1 MRSFVVIG
9 QTATAGPD
17 FRLDDLPSSS
27 GRLDVLLR
35 CVRAAF
41 LVSHGL
47 RGDVRIYLVLR
58 GGPLAPR
65 VLRIDSNTA
74 RFVRPD
80 ERSLALLVQKTLA
93 GAPPELA
100 STFVEIRPG
109 VALARGDLDC
119 VLADLGSAALY
130 LLQEQAP
137 DLRDESATGALGQA
151 AFFLGDHLGFAEAD
165 LARLAAAGATAI
177 SIGPVS
183 LHTDDVI
190 AVLSNDLARVETP
203 AGRGTPAE

>member
-9 QTATAGPD
+9 QTATASPD

-35 CVRAAF
+35 CVRAALLF
-41 LVSHGL
+41 SHGL
-47 RGDVRIYLVLR
+47 RSDVRVYLLLR
-58 GGPLAPR
+58 GGPMAPR

-93 GAPPELA
+93 SAPPELE
-100 STFVEIRPG
+100 SSFVELRPG
-109 VALARGDLDC
+109 VALARGDLEC
-119 VLADLGSAALY
+119 VLEDLEGAALY
-130 LLQEQAP
+130 VLQEQAP
-137 DLRDESATGALGQA
+137 ELRAMTAAPGAVAGSA
-151 AFFLGDHLGFAEAD
+151 AFFLGDHLGFADSD
-165 LARLAAAGATAI
+165 LARLEAAGATAI

-190 AVLSNDLARVETP
+190 AVLSNELARGV
-203 AGRGTPAE
+203 G

>member
-9 QTATAGPD
+9 QTATASPD

-35 CVRAAF
+35 CIRAAF
-41 LVSHGL
+41 LFSHGL
-47 RGDVRIYLVLR
+47 RSDVRIYLVLR
-58 GGPLAPR
+58 GGASAPR
-65 VLRIDSNTA
+65 VLRLDSNTA

-93 GAPPELA
+93 GAPPGLT
-100 STFVEIRPG
+100 STFVDVRPG
-109 VALARGDLDC
+109 IGLARGDLDC
-119 VLADLGSAALY
+119 VLGELGSAALY

-137 DLRDESATGALGQA
+137 DLRSTGAGALAIPEHA
-151 AFFLGDHLGFAEAD
+151 AFFVGDHLGFAEPD
-165 LARLAAAGATAI
+165 VARLSAAGAAAI

-183 LHTDDVI
+183 LHSDDVI
-190 AVLSNDLARVETP
+190 AVLSNELARTAAS
-203 AGRGTPAE
+203 AG